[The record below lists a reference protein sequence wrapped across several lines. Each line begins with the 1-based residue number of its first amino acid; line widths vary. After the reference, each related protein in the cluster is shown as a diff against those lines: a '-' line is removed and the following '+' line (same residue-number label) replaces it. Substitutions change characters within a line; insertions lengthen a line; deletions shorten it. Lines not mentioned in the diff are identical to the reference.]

1 MLKFA
6 ILCIMIYFIVMW
18 AFMMGNTLTGYSIP
32 WLDETADKLSNIGI
46 GILILFLIFFVSA
59 CVYGIVAK
67 DPNFV
72 GVIK

>member
-18 AFMMGNTLTGYSIP
+18 AFMMGDTLTGYSIP

-46 GILILFLIFFVSA
+46 GILIVFVIFFFVICTYA
-59 CVYGIVAK
+59 VATD
-67 DPNFV
+67 DPSFFIW
-72 GVIK
+72 G